1 MCGGGGGGRREGGG
15 VHISHNLCL
24 SIFLDGNISSKQCAS
39 YCASEHAYFAESF
52 RQQQVASTGRERN
65 VGTINTKSKHWT
77 TVTIKKG
84 KWISSPS
91 HFSSLFTV

>member
-1 MCGGGGGGRREGGG
+1 MGGGGGGAEGGLGGGG

-52 RQQQVASTGRERN
+52 RQQQVSSTGRERN
-65 VGTINTKSKHWT
+65 VGTTNTKSKHWT
-77 TVTIKKG
+77 KVAIKKR
-84 KWISSPS
+84 
-91 HFSSLFTV
+91 